1 MAQDA
6 DSAAERAGKAAERVG
21 IFRLVFLSWTLVA
34 AAALVRGD
42 NATLLWLWP
51 TLLKG
56 WKVTGILA
64 VASTGA
70 GLWMQRRARGSSS
83 RR

>member
-1 MAQDA
+1 MANEA
-6 DSAAERAGKAAERVG
+6 DSAGERAGKAAERIG
-21 IFRLVFLSWTLVA
+21 IFRLVFISWTLVVS
-34 AAALVRGD
+34 AALLRAD

-70 GLWMQRRARGSSS
+70 GIWMQRRARGG